1 MKESLDKLI
10 ANLFGGLIFI
20 SVGLGAVAFVM
31 FVIAL
36 VTGGTIGAAISI
48 NAQKLITFGI
58 QMASLGVLCGLLK
71 IYLGGKHYLTLKN
84 ESPEGAADA
93 DSQASLK

>member
-1 MKESLDKLI
+1 MKENLSKLI
-10 ANLFGGLIFI
+10 ANLFGLLIFV

-36 VTGGTIGAAISI
+36 IVGGAGGAAISI

-58 QMASLGVLCGLLK
+58 QMASLGVLCGLLH

-84 ESPEGAADA
+84 ECSAETTDKG
-93 DSQASLK
+93 